1 MKRRRHET
9 PAPLTAQEAYEKNK
23 QMISRMLAQMAI
35 QVAQEQPNNPQKVW
49 AAVGG
54 QDRII
59 EMLQDINQ
67 YLGQD

>member
-1 MKRRRHET
+1 
-9 PAPLTAQEAYEKNK
+9 
-23 QMISRMLAQMAI
+23 MISRMLAQMAI
-35 QVAQEQPNNPQKVW
+35 QVAQEQPENPQKVW

-67 YLGQD
+67 YLDHD